1 MICPKCGHTYNNN
14 EFRFC
19 AECGTELKELELAP
33 APQIIPSYY
42 KSYTETYNIRS
53 GFTIAAVA
61 LSVPCCALCTA
72 FSMVNNIPIGI
83 VSATAV
89 FAGLILSIVGL
100 ITISRSYVLAGAICY
115 SLSFVFPLFGLFYML
130 LPIIFSWIGF
140 ANMRKTKTVYIND
153 DSK

>member
-19 AECGTELKELELAP
+19 AECGTKLKELELAP

-61 LSVPCCALCTA
+61 LGVPCCALCA
-72 FSMVNNIPIGI
+72 VFAALNNIVLGI
-83 VSATAV
+83 VSSTAI
-89 FAGLILSIVGL
+89 FAGLVLSIVGL
-100 ITISRSYVLAGAICY
+100 ISISRNYVLAGAIFY
-115 SLSFVFPLFGLFYML
+115 SLAFIFPLYGLVYMP
-130 LPIIFSWIGF
+130 LPIIFAWIGF

-153 DSK
+153 DPK

>member
-1 MICPKCGHTYNNN
+1 MHS
-14 EFRFC
+14 EFSYC
-19 AECGTELKELELAP
+19 ADCGTALKEIELSP
-33 APQIIPSYY
+33 APQIIPTYY

-61 LSVPCCALCTA
+61 LGVPCCALCTA
-72 FSMVNNIPIGI
+72 FSMINNIPIGI
-83 VSATAV
+83 VSSTAV

-115 SLSFVFPLFGLFYML
+115 SLSFVFPLYGLFYMP

-140 ANMRKTKTVYIND
+140 ANMRKLKTVYIND